1 MNRIY
6 IAGCGGMLGRAVYN
20 EFSKHD
26 NDVLATDIDLN
37 EKWLEFGNVIDYK
50 NIKKQI
56 FEFNPDVII
65 NLAAKTDLEWC
76 ELHKDETYKTN
87 ALGAENLGLIAN
99 LLDIPY
105 IFISTA
111 GIFDGKKEL
120 YTEFDIPNPLNTY
133 GLTKFYGEQ
142 FTLQTVKKHY
152 VLRAGW
158 MMGGGFKD
166 KKFIS
171 KIYKKILQGE
181 KELFI
186 VDDKFGTPTYTKD
199 FAFNMYK
206 NLEEKIPYGLYNMVC
221 EGNANRYEVAK
232 ELVKLLKKEEEIKIN
247 KVKSDYWDEEYFA
260 IRPES
265 EKLKN
270 LKLVSREANYMRDW
284 RICLKEYVNSESFLE
299 IKL

>member
-1 MNRIY
+1 MSKIY

-20 EFSKHD
+20 EFLQHD

-56 FEFNPDVII
+56 FEFNPDKII

-76 ELHKDETYKTN
+76 ELHKDETYKAN

-99 LLDIPY
+99 ILDIPY

-111 GIFDGKKEL
+111 GIFDGKKET

-133 GLTKFYGEQ
+133 GLTKLYGEQ

-166 KKFIS
+166 KKFIA
-171 KIYKKILQGE
+171 KLYKKILQGE

-186 VDDKFGTPTYTKD
+186 VEDKFGTPTYTND

-206 NLEEKIPYGLYNMVC
+206 ILKEKIPYGLYNMVC
-221 EGNANRYEVAK
+221 EGNTNRYEVAK
-232 ELVKLLKKEEEIKIN
+232 ELVKLLKKEEEIIIN
-247 KVKSDYWDEEYFA
+247 RVGSDYWEKEYFA

-270 LKLVSREANYMRDW
+270 LKLISRGANYMRDW
-284 RICLKEYVNSESFLE
+284 RICLKEYVNSESFRE
-299 IKL
+299 ITP

>member
-1 MNRIY
+1 MSRIY
-6 IAGCGGMLGRAVYN
+6 IIGCGGMLGVAVYN
-20 EFSKHD
+20 EFLTND
-26 NDVLATDIDLN
+26 NDILATDIDLN
-37 EKWLEFGNVIDYK
+37 ERWLEFGNVTDYK
-50 NIKKQI
+50 NIEKQI

-87 ALGAENLGLIAN
+87 ALGAESLGLIAN
-99 LLDIPY
+99 ILDIPY
-105 IFISTA
+105 IFISSA
-111 GIFDGKKEL
+111 GIFDGKKEY
-120 YTEFDIPNPLNTY
+120 YTEFDISNPLNTY

-158 MMGGGFKD
+158 MMGGGIKD

-206 NLEEKIPYGLYNMVC
+206 IWEEKVPFGLYNMVC
-221 EGNANRYEVAK
+221 GGNANRYEVAK

-247 KVKSDYWDEEYFA
+247 RVASDYWDEEYFA

-270 LKLVSREANYMRDW
+270 LKLISLGANYMRDW
-284 RICLKEYVNSESFLE
+284 RICLKEYVNSESFRE
-299 IKL
+299 IKP

>member
-1 MNRIY
+1 
-6 IAGCGGMLGRAVYN
+6 MLGVAVYN
-20 EFSKHD
+20 EFLTND
-26 NDVLATDIDLN
+26 NDILATDIDLN
-37 EKWLEFGNVIDYK
+37 ERWLEFGNVTDYK
-50 NIKKQI
+50 NIEKQI

-87 ALGAENLGLIAN
+87 ALGAESLGLIAN
-99 LLDIPY
+99 ILDIPY
-105 IFISTA
+105 IFISSA
-111 GIFDGKKEL
+111 GIFDGKKEY
-120 YTEFDIPNPLNTY
+120 YTEFDISNPLNTY
-133 GLTKFYGEQ
+133 GLTKFSGEQ

-158 MMGGGFKD
+158 MMGGGIKD

-206 NLEEKIPYGLYNMVC
+206 IWEEKVPFGLYNMVC
-221 EGNANRYEVAK
+221 GGNANRYEVAK

-247 KVKSDYWDEEYFA
+247 RVASDYWDEEYFA

-270 LKLVSREANYMRDW
+270 LKLISLGANYMRDW
-284 RICLKEYVNSESFLE
+284 RICLKEYVNSESFRE
-299 IKL
+299 IKP

>member
-1 MNRIY
+1 
-6 IAGCGGMLGRAVYN
+6 MLGVAVYN
-20 EFSKHD
+20 EFLTND
-26 NDVLATDIDLN
+26 NDILATDIDLN
-37 EKWLEFGNVIDYK
+37 ERWLEFGNVTDYK
-50 NIKKQI
+50 NIEKQI

-87 ALGAENLGLIAN
+87 ALGAESLGLIAN
-99 LLDIPY
+99 ILDIPY
-105 IFISTA
+105 IFISSA
-111 GIFDGKKEL
+111 GIFDGKKEY
-120 YTEFDIPNPLNTY
+120 YTEFDISNPLNTY

-158 MMGGGFKD
+158 MMGGGIKD

-206 NLEEKIPYGLYNMVC
+206 IWEEKVPFGLYNMVC
-221 EGNANRYEVAK
+221 GGNANRYEVAK

-247 KVKSDYWDEEYFA
+247 RVASDYWDEEYFA

-270 LKLVSREANYMRDW
+270 LKLISLGANYMRDW
-284 RICLKEYVNSESFLE
+284 RICLKEYVNSESFRE
-299 IKL
+299 IKP

>member
-99 LLDIPY
+99 LLDILC

-199 FAFNMYK
+199 FASNMYK
-206 NLEEKIPYGLYNMVC
+206 ILEQKIPYGLYNMVC

-247 KVKSDYWDEEYFA
+247 KVESDYWDEEYFA

-270 LKLVSREANYMRDW
+270 LKLISRGANYMRDW
-284 RICLKEYVNSESFLE
+284 RICLKEYVNSESFRE
-299 IKL
+299 ITQ